1 MQDFDIISTT
11 QGSLWR
17 LRPQGEIDIDARPA
31 VHRALGR
38 RPATA
43 RDLAVDMTEV
53 SFMDIVGLQLMAR
66 VDTDARSHGLGV
78 TFTGWQRQPRHL
90 LAVAG
95 DFIRVGTALSSP
107 YARDAA

>member
-1 MQDFDIISTT
+1 MQDFDIISTS

-31 VHRALGR
+31 VHRALGG

-43 RDLAVDMTEV
+43 HDLDIDMADV
-53 SFMDIVGLQLMAR
+53 SFMDVVGLQLMAH

-78 TFTGWQRQPRHL
+78 TFRGWQRQPRYL

-95 DFIRVGTALSSP
+95 DFIRVGAALHSP
-107 YARDAA
+107 FTRDAA